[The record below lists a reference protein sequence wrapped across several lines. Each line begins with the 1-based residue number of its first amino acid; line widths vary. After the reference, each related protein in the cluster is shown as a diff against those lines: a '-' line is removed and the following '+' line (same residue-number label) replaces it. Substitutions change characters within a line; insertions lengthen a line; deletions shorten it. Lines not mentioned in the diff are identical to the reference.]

1 MCSEEPEISAKA
13 LKFIYAK
20 CFFLSYK
27 LRQLMIDAA
36 SFNMGSGSYSHDLSV
51 SENRILPASLRLTSM
66 LLQEL
71 LPDSFRFWGSRMF
84 VLFNSTIW

>member
-1 MCSEEPEISAKA
+1 
-13 LKFIYAK
+13 
-20 CFFLSYK
+20 
-27 LRQLMIDAA
+27 MIDAA

-84 VLFNSTIW
+84 VLFNSTIWWRCSPYVKALKHLGLKSKLL

>member
-1 MCSEEPEISAKA
+1 
-13 LKFIYAK
+13 
-20 CFFLSYK
+20 
-27 LRQLMIDAA
+27 MIDAA

-71 LPDSFRFWGSRMF
+71 LP
-84 VLFNSTIW
+84 